1 VKAVLTFVDK
11 PSSLL
16 SIPAEASLVTQ
27 SNGPHDL

>member
-1 VKAVLTFVDK
+1 VKAVLAVVED

-16 SIPAEASLVTQ
+16 SSPAEASLVTQ